1 MGPQMMGN
9 PGQTPG
15 QPLTPQQQLNDF
27 TKAMTDAAQQ
37 AAQNQPFTQPQTGGH
52 GPSSAPVNP
61 SAALQPP
68 PSAPSAPV
76 DSAPAASSS
85 GGGASSSAAPV
96 NSNVNMSSGP
106 TSGMPL
112 APAPSLPTAA
122 PPAQGGGAP
131 GPMGP
136 GVAAASTSQGAS
148 SNAAAAPAPV
158 PVTAARAERD
168 AVAAA
173 QTANA
178 LRRKQS
184 GNDPLQLARRIA
196 AALNAPP
203 SVPQYAWGFVWATG
217 MTSDG
222 GILVANSYGI
232 AYIPDEV
239 NLPEQVRMVSA
250 DESIS
255 AADRA
260 KWATFPFLALQD
272 WAQHQGAK
280 LQAVVGTKE
289 QLTGI
294 DPGATKVIL
303 DESDIPKDGRMQGRS
318 RLEII
323 APGAAAM
330 LAGTSDAALVDLLPP
345 RPADDTAPVDKS
357 QSLWR
362 EVQKPLMRTT
372 EGREVAHLQAFVNY
386 ANHQEELALHRAH
399 VSGSSD
405 AQRAAIA
412 DWAYWQHIGVL
423 ISDGLVPAT
432 PV

>member
-1 MGPQMMGN
+1 MGS
-9 PGQTPG
+9 PGQGPG

-37 AAQNQPFTQPQTGGH
+37 AAQNQPFAPSQTGGQ

-61 SAALQPP
+61 NAALQPP
-68 PSAPSAPV
+68 PSPTAPV

-85 GGGASSSAAPV
+85 GGGSSSSAPPV
-96 NSNVNMSSGP
+96 NSNLNMTSGP
-106 TSGMPL
+106 TPGGMPL
-112 APAPSLPTAA
+112 GPAPSLPTAG
-122 PPAQGGGAP
+122 PPAQSGAP
-131 GPMGP
+131 GPVGP
-136 GVAAASTSQGAS
+136 GVAPASTSSGAS
-148 SNAAAAPAPV
+148 SNAAAPAPV

-178 LRRKQS
+178 LRRKQA

-203 SVPQYAWGFVWATG
+203 SMPQYAWGFVWATG
-217 MTSDG
+217 LTADG

-239 NLPEQVRMVSA
+239 TLPEQVRMVSA
-250 DESIS
+250 DESMS
-255 AADRA
+255 ASDRA
-260 KWATFPFLALQD
+260 KSATFPFLALQD
-272 WAQHQGAK
+272 WAQHQGVR
-280 LQAVVGTKE
+280 LQAVIGTQE

-294 DPGATKVIL
+294 DPGATKVVL

-330 LAGTSDAALVDLLPP
+330 LAGTSDAGLVELLPP
-345 RPADDTAPVDKS
+345 RPADDTPPEDKS

-372 EGREVAHLQAFVNY
+372 EGREVAHLQAFINY

-399 VSGSSD
+399 VAGSVD

-412 DWAYWQHIGVL
+412 DWAYWQHVGVL
-423 ISDGLVPAT
+423 TSDGLVPAT
-432 PV
+432 SV

>member
-1 MGPQMMGN
+1 MGPQMMGS

-15 QPLTPQQQLNDF
+15 QPLTPQQQLSDF

-37 AAQNQPFTQPQTGGH
+37 AAQNQPFTPPQTAGH

-96 NSNVNMSSGP
+96 NSNVSMSSGP
-106 TSGMPL
+106 SSGMPL
-112 APAPSLPTAA
+112 APAPSLPTAG

-148 SNAAAAPAPV
+148 ANAAAAPAPV

-168 AVAAA
+168 AIAAA

-178 LRRKQS
+178 MRRKQS

-203 SVPQYAWGFVWATG
+203 SVLQYAWGFVWATG

-272 WAQHQGAK
+272 WAQHQGVK

-294 DPGATKVIL
+294 DPGAAKVIL

-330 LAGTSDAALVDLLPP
+330 LAGTSDAALIDLLPP

-423 ISDGLVPAT
+423 ISDGLMPAT

>member
-1 MGPQMMGN
+1 
-9 PGQTPG
+9 
-15 QPLTPQQQLNDF
+15 
-27 TKAMTDAAQQ
+27 
-37 AAQNQPFTQPQTGGH
+37 
-52 GPSSAPVNP
+52 
-61 SAALQPP
+61 
-68 PSAPSAPV
+68 
-76 DSAPAASSS
+76 
-85 GGGASSSAAPV
+85 
-96 NSNVNMSSGP
+96 
-106 TSGMPL
+106 
-112 APAPSLPTAA
+112 
-122 PPAQGGGAP
+122 
-131 GPMGP
+131 
-136 GVAAASTSQGAS
+136 
-148 SNAAAAPAPV
+148 
-158 PVTAARAERD
+158 
-168 AVAAA
+168 
-173 QTANA
+173 
-178 LRRKQS
+178 
-184 GNDPLQLARRIA
+184 
-196 AALNAPP
+196 
-203 SVPQYAWGFVWATG
+203 